1 MDPISIG
8 RRSLTAI
15 GIFSLCLG
23 LGVVLFVPIVP
34 PAPWP
39 RDDEVVVTLFFTG
52 VLTIVCFYV
61 PLVLGGVDVSGDA
74 NGAPP
79 ERVVSTPTPGA
90 RFERR
95 LESRWS
101 VTLPRQTRRRLRT
114 DIRQAAVRAI
124 WRRSNGTPRSARE
137 TIERGDWTSDPVAE
151 SFVRRDR
158 GSERTPVRAVVDR
171 VLFKTRAL
179 RAVRA
184 IVRLER
190 EGHRR

>member
-15 GIFSLCLG
+15 GVLSLCLG
-23 LGVVLFVPIVP
+23 LAVVLFGPIVP
-34 PAPWP
+34 PVPWP
-39 RDDEVVVTLFFTG
+39 RDDEVVLILFFTG

-61 PLVLGGVDVSGDA
+61 PLVLVGVNRPGDS
-74 NGAPP
+74 NGPPP
-79 ERVVSTPTPGA
+79 ERVVSTPTPHS
-90 RFERR
+90 RLERR
-95 LESRWS
+95 LQSRWS
-101 VTLPRQTRRRLRT
+101 MTLPRRTRRRIRAE
-114 DIRQAAVRAI
+114 IRQAAVRAI
-124 WRRSNGTPRSARE
+124 RRRSNCTSRTARE

-151 SFVRRDR
+151 SFVRSDR
-158 GSERTPVRAVVDR
+158 GSERSRVRAVVDR
-171 VLFKTRAL
+171 VRFSTRAL